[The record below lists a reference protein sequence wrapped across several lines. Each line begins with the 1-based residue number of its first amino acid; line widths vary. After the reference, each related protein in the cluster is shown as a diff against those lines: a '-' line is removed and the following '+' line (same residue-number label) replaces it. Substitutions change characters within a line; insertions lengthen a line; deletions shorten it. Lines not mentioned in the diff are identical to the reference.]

1 MRHRSVTYSPA
12 KTSAIMPAKTTEATF
27 QALADPTRR
36 AVLDLLRRGSQP
48 AGEIAQAFPVS
59 RPAISKHLR
68 LLRRA
73 HLVRE
78 HREGRHRVYQLNPE
92 PLRAVDSWL
101 DQYRNFWNMSL
112 TNLKTFVE
120 AEYAKEQ
127 TQQMRPSAVSPNIK
141 NPKGNR

>member
-1 MRHRSVTYSPA
+1 MRNRSVTYS
-12 KTSAIMPAKTTEATF
+12 SEATF

-36 AVLDLLRRGSQP
+36 AVLDLLRRGGQP

-78 HREGRHRVYQLNPE
+78 HREGRHRVYQLNPD

-101 DQYRNFWNMSL
+101 EQYRSFWKMNL
-112 TNLKTFVE
+112 ANLKTFVE
-120 AEYAKEQ
+120 AEHAKETQ
-127 TQQMRPSAVSPNIK
+127 THAAKPVRKTS
-141 NPKGNR
+141 KGDH